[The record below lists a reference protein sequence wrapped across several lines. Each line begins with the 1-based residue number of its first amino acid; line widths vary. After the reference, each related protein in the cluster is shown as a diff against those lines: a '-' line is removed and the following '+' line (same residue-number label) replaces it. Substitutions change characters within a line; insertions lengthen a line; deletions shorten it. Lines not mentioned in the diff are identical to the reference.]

1 MSGPEAITLTDRVFK
16 PVSGK
21 PLAGRAPY
29 TLTFGYILTPE
40 GEIIDEVLVSLFRA
54 PHSYTGQDSTEIS
67 CHGSSYILQQVMQ
80 LLIRQ
85 GCRAAG
91 PGEYTQRAFLNG
103 KMDLS
108 QAEAARRAGIPPS
121 TLTARMTGRLPF
133 TARDIA
139 GLCKVLDIPA
149 DQIGS
154 FFFEELPTSKKAG

>member
-1 MSGPEAITLTDRVFK
+1 MNILQTEDTICAIATAQGGAIGTIRVSGPEAITITDRIFK

-21 PLAGRAPY
+21 PLTERAPY
-29 TLTFGYILTPE
+29 TLTFGHILTPE

-91 PGEYTQRAFLNG
+91 PGEYTQRAFL
-103 KMDLS
+103 
-108 QAEAARRAGIPPS
+108 
-121 TLTARMTGRLPF
+121 TAKWTSVRL
-133 TARDIA
+133 
-139 GLCKVLDIPA
+139 K
-149 DQIGS
+149 Q
-154 FFFEELPTSKKAG
+154 